1 MGGHQYRLHNGMP
14 AVNQPGGISAIK
26 SSDLDNVPIVP
37 GCTLLL
43 RIMPHTQVR
52 PNKEISVFQVTVLKI
67 LGRVGTQFFYNFSF
81 FSGKKYNFIHTL
93 NTHIFYL
100 ALVHIFISLCY
111 SCEVQYS
118 PLIKSSDCA
127 NAPIVPGCTVKP
139 V

>member
-52 PNKEISVFQVTVLKI
+52 AHFYTPFEIVVRYSTVSI
-67 LGRVGTQFFYNFSF
+67 
-81 FSGKKYNFIHTL
+81 
-93 NTHIFYL
+93 
-100 ALVHIFISLCY
+100 
-111 SCEVQYS
+111 
-118 PLIKSSDCA
+118 
-127 NAPIVPGCTVKP
+127 
-139 V
+139 

>member
-52 PNKEISVFQVTVLKI
+52 PNKEISVFLVTGLKI
-67 LGRVGTQFFYNFSF
+67 LGRVGTHIFFNSF
-81 FSGKKYNFIHTL
+81 FFLEKNIFLCILKGEMPFKMHEIIYFFPENQKKILGFN
-93 NTHIFYL
+93 
-100 ALVHIFISLCY
+100 S
-111 SCEVQYS
+111 
-118 PLIKSSDCA
+118 K
-127 NAPIVPGCTVKP
+127 
-139 V
+139 